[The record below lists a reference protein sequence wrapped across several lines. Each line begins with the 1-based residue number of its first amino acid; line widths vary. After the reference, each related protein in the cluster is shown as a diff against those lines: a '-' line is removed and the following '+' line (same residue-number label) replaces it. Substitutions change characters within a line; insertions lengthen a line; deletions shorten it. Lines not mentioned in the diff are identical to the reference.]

1 MGLSGRIGSVF
12 PEPQHSCFGGFILL
26 DETTFAC
33 SGLKSLNMF
42 HSSSVFCRS
51 SPLFSALV
59 ALPPASRNARTPIL
73 QLRNSL
79 PPPVVLFCFLLNN
92 EYYYCGSCTE
102 ICPAA
107 LWNSSVVGCFNGR
120 FAKRTV
126 LPNRAQLIHYSVNRR
141 GCSSEAAAGF
151 RRAVAPTPNTG
162 SPYSGGRGNEIS

>member
-12 PEPQHSCFGGFILL
+12 PEPQHSCFGGFIHF

-73 QLRNSL
+73 QLRKSL
-79 PPPVVLFCFLLNN
+79 PPQVVLFCFLLNN
-92 EYYYCGSCTE
+92 EYYYCGCCQE
-102 ICPAA
+102 ICRAP

-141 GCSSEAAAGF
+141 GCSSEAAAGL
-151 RRAVAPTPNTG
+151 RRAMPTTPSTV
-162 SPYSGGRGNEIS
+162 SSDSAVRGT